1 MEFDWE
7 KLQKE
12 INEVALGEKVS
23 ADIEKK
29 YTTLVNDFTKDKF
42 PEWQEKVGTIVRN
55 MVTSNKAHPEAA
67 AEALILVILQMIH
80 HLAQHEVSLEYK
92 EEFNKKLIDAVTAL
106 DKRTETLAQAL
117 VKKGLLS
124 IDDLKSNGSP

>member
-29 YTTLVNDFTKDKF
+29 YAALVNDFTKDKF

-55 MVTSNKAHPEAA
+55 MVASNKDHPEAS

-80 HLAQHEVSLEYK
+80 HIAQHEVSLEYK
-92 EEFNKKLIDAVTAL
+92 EHFQKKLIEAITAL
-106 DKRTETLAQAL
+106 DKRTMVLAEAL
-117 VKKGLLS
+117 IKNGLLTGG
-124 IDDLKSNGSP
+124 DLKE

>member
-1 MEFDWE
+1 MDFDWD

-12 INEVALGEKVS
+12 MNQVAMGEKIS

-29 YTTLVNDFTKDKF
+29 YATLVNDFTKDKF

-55 MVTSNKAHPEAA
+55 MVQANKDHPEAA

-80 HLAQHEVSLEYK
+80 HIAQHEVSLEYK
-92 EEFNKKLIDAVTAL
+92 EQFNNKLIDAVAAL
-106 DKRTETLAQAL
+106 ERRTTGIAQAL
-117 VKKGLLS
+117 IRKGILS
-124 IDDLKSNGSP
+124 VEDVSE

>member
-12 INEVALGEKVS
+12 LNEVALGEKVS

-29 YTTLVNDFTKDKF
+29 YAVLVNDFTKDKF
-42 PEWQEKVGTIVRN
+42 PEWQEKVGEIVRN
-55 MVTSNKAHPEAA
+55 MVASNKAHPEAA

-92 EEFNKKLIDAVTAL
+92 EQFNKKLIDTVSAL
-106 DKRTETLAQAL
+106 DRRTMSLAQAL
-117 VKKGLLS
+117 IKKGILS
-124 IDDLKSNGSP
+124 ADDLKE